1 MGENPNLVFQ
11 SQIHEY
17 CLIPGERKAIQQ
29 MIRVSTLVPR
39 HQCVPKTLLQ
49 LLLNQLSI
57 LSFINCFQ

>member
-39 HQCVPKTLLQ
+39 HLKINVYQKLYC
-49 LLLNQLSI
+49 
-57 LSFINCFQ
+57 SFY